1 MAETAVAGAAADLPA
16 LRAELAD
23 LREAL
28 DTIGQGG
35 VDAVI
40 MGEPG
45 SEQVYTL
52 ASADRPYRLIIEEMD
67 EGAVTVS
74 EAGVVLYLNPC
85 LTRLLGR
92 EHGELVGASCDELV
106 VEGDHAL
113 LERLLATPPGH
124 HVRGEVHLAAT
135 TGPVPAT
142 VAVSCLDL
150 DGVHVRCLIITDLT
164 PQKEVEQ
171 TLEARVRDRTV
182 ELERANARLTDANAE
197 LEEFASSVSH
207 DLRAPLRA
215 IHGFAQILVGE
226 HAGELSEEGLRLLGV
241 VTANTERMR
250 HLIDDILDLSRVGR
264 TELRADYIDM
274 DGLVR
279 SVAAELRAQVL
290 DREVTIDVAPLPP
303 AHGDLGLLRQVWVNL
318 LGNAVKFTEQV
329 PVARIQV
336 AAEERAAET
345 VYRVSDNGAG
355 FDQGYAHKVFG
366 AFERLHGVEFGGT
379 GIGLAI
385 VKRIVTRHGG
395 WVTAEG
401 AVGEGATFSFALPA
415 EPWTSEVC

>member
-1 MAETAVAGAAADLPA
+1 MAEPVVAGAAADLAA

-23 LREAL
+23 LREAF

-35 VDAVI
+35 VDAVVI
-40 MGEPG
+40 GEPG
-45 SEQVYTL
+45 SEQLYTL
-52 ASADRPYRLIIEEMD
+52 AGADRPYRLIIEEMD

-74 EAGVVLYLNPC
+74 ETGVVLYVNSC

-92 EHGELVGASCDELV
+92 EHSELVGASCDQLV
-106 VEGDHAL
+106 VEGDRTT
-113 LERLLATPPGH
+113 LEWLLATAPGH
-124 HVRGEVHLAAT
+124 HARGEVHLAAPT
-135 TGPVPAT
+135 VPVPAT

-150 DGVHVRCLIITDLT
+150 DGVHVRCLIVTDLT

-171 TLEARVRDRTV
+171 TLEAHVRDRTV

-215 IHGFAQILVGE
+215 IHGFAQILVE
-226 HAGELSEEGLRLLGV
+226 EYADVLSEEGLRLLGV

-250 HLIDDILDLSRVGR
+250 RLIDDILDLSRVGR
-264 TELRADYIDM
+264 TELRADHIDM

-279 SVAAELRAQVL
+279 SVATELRGQLV
-290 DREVTIDVAPLPP
+290 DREVTIDVAPLTP

-318 LGNAVKFTEQV
+318 LGNAVKFSERV
-329 PVARIQV
+329 PDARIQV
-336 AAEERAAET
+336 TSEERAAET

-355 FDQGYAHKVFG
+355 FDQAYAHKVFG
-366 AFERLHGVEFGGT
+366 AFDRLHGVEFAGT

-395 WVTAEG
+395 WVAAEG
-401 AVGEGATFSFALPA
+401 EIGEGATFSFALPA
-415 EPWTSEVC
+415 EPWT